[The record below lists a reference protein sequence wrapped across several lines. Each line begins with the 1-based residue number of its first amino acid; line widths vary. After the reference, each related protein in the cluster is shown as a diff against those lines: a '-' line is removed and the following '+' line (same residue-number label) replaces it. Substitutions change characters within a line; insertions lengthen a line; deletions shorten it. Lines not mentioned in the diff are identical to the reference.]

1 MKLSDLSPGQSA
13 RIASIAL
20 DGGTRQR
27 LLELGFLK
35 NAPVRLVRIAPL
47 GDPIEFEVRGMR
59 VTLRRN
65 EAEGIEVSP

>member
-1 MKLSDLSPGQSA
+1 MKLSDLQPGQSA
-13 RIASIAL
+13 RIAALAL
-20 DGGTRQR
+20 DGSLRQR

-59 VTLRRN
+59 VTLRRT
-65 EAEGIEVSP
+65 EADGIEVDL